1 MGRTNIG
8 RRVMRFSKIRFSAT
22 QLSNRNK
29 VEFETTVDGGNGKF
43 VVEVERDF
51 APQGSDRFFSL
62 VENGFYNEAG
72 FFRVVPNFVVQFGL
86 AADPA
91 MTEKWKKV
99 IPDDPKNREIGNKRG
114 TISFATAGKNTRT
127 TQLFINL
134 GDNDFLDN
142 LGFTPIGR
150 VIEGMEVVEKINSQY
165 TEKPN
170 QGEIT
175 MKGNAY
181 LKQKFP
187 KLDYISKARLI
198 D

>member
-114 TISFATAGKNTRT
+114 TISLQLQERT
-127 TQLFINL
+127 HVL
-134 GDNDFLDN
+134 
-142 LGFTPIGR
+142 
-150 VIEGMEVVEKINSQY
+150 
-165 TEKPN
+165 PN
-170 QGEIT
+170 CLSIWEIT
-175 MKGNAY
+175 
-181 LKQKFP
+181 
-187 KLDYISKARLI
+187 ISWIILVSLQLE
-198 D
+198 